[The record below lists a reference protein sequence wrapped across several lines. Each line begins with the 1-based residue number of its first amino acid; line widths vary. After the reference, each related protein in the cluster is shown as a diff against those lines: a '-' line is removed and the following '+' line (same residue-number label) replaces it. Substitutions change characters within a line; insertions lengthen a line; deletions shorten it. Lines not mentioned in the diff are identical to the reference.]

1 VKKILIAALAL
12 CLLVPSALAQEVHKT
27 TITA

>member
-1 VKKILIAALAL
+1 MKKILIAALAP
-12 CLLVPSALAQEVHKT
+12 CLLAPGALAQEVHKT